1 VFKKIL
7 HANDGSEPA
16 FHALLLALSM
26 AEQHQSEL
34 HMVCVEE
41 LPNLP
46 DFIEDVRQ
54 TSETAD
60 RRFQGVLLR
69 ARKAAEERHM
79 QLHTH
84 VLVGHPARDI
94 VNLAENLK
102 ADLLII
108 GARGHTAIYERL
120 IGSRADRIVQ
130 LARCPV
136 LVVK

>member
-16 FHALLLALSM
+16 FHAFALAMAL
-26 AEQHQSEL
+26 AEQNKAEL

-54 TSETAD
+54 TTETAE
-60 RRFQGVLLR
+60 RRFRDVLQR
-69 ARKAAEERHM
+69 ARKAVEERHL
-79 QLHTH
+79 QVHTH
-84 VLVGHPARDI
+84 VLVGHAARDV
-94 VNLAENLK
+94 VNLAENIG
-102 ADLLII
+102 ADLLVI
-108 GARGHTAIYERL
+108 GATGHSAIYERL

-136 LVVK
+136 LVAK